1 MTLDLADSL
10 KLLYIGAT
18 LFNFTSARMTSKIRL
33 RYLTKVLHQPISYFD
48 KNAPGSI
55 ATSLANDTNVVQVGL
70 AEKIGIVCQVIS
82 MILVAFIISFTKNWK
97 LTLVTATIVPYMII
111 TTGVFG
117 GLSAGVEAKV
127 NERLNHSSGVA
138 EEALSSILNVTSLG
152 ASTKIVR
159 RYEVYLK
166 EAMRFFKQVGP
177 LQACIYG
184 NMFLAIHSA
193 YALALFYGV
202 KLVSRGEVRDGG
214 TVITV
219 LFCMILASSSM
230 GFIAPLIP
238 DFTKAA
244 GAAQQIVKMIGDPKA
259 SETSKDDGPKLKLD
273 SLRGDIKLQH
283 VTFSYPERPEVTVIE
298 DMSLDVPANKVTA
311 LVGHS
316 GSGKSTIVGL
326 LERWYSIDQ
335 GSILVDSQDINELDL
350 TWLRMQ
356 IGLVQQV
363 RQSGFL

>member
-1 MTLDLADSL
+1 
-10 KLLYIGAT
+10 
-18 LFNFTSARMTSKIRL
+18 MTSKIRL
-33 RYLTKVLHQPISYFD
+33 RYLSKVLHQPISYFD

-70 AEKIGIVCQVIS
+70 AEKVGIVSQVIS
-82 MILVAFIISFTKNWK
+82 MITVSFVISFTKGWK

-111 TTGVFG
+111 TTGFFG
-117 GLSAGVEAKV
+117 GLSAKVEAKV
-127 NERLNHSSGVA
+127 NESLNHGSGVA

-166 EAMRFFKQVGP
+166 EASAAFKRIGP

-184 NMFLAIHSA
+184 NMFLAVHSA
-193 YALALFYGV
+193 YALSLFYGV
-202 KLVSRGEVRDGG
+202 KLVSRGEIRDGG
-214 TVITV
+214 TVVTV
-219 LFCMILASSSM
+219 LFCMILASSAM

-244 GAAQQIVKMIGDPKA
+244 GAAQQIVKIIGDPKA
-259 SETSKDDGPKLKLD
+259 LEESQEEDPKLKLD
-273 SLRGDIKLQH
+273 SLQGDIKLEH
-283 VTFSYPERPEVTVIE
+283 VTFSYPERPEVTVIQ
-298 DMSLDVPANKVTA
+298 DMSLDIPSNKVTA

-326 LERWYSIDQ
+326 LERWYTANE
-335 GSILVDSQDINELDL
+335 GSILVDGQDINELDL

-363 RQSGFL
+363 SQ